1 MPMIVIL
8 FTLLPPLPGLFI
20 SYTQHVARF
29 CFSRCPARACPVPF
43 FTTLAPLSTDT
54 QCLRSC
60 VPVRTPLH
68 SCRVAGPEGSIDF
81 NLEIEFELESNR
93 CTLFFFF
100 LRGGIFFFVFSA
112 LFYTFAV
119 GGWASFIR
127 ILVYGTIDLIF
138 FFFFIGFG

>member
-100 LRGGIFFFVFSA
+100 LRGGIFFFLSFL
-112 LFYTFAV
+112 LFFTPLRSEDGPVLLEYWFME
-119 GGWASFIR
+119 R
-127 ILVYGTIDLIF
+127 LI
-138 FFFFIGFG
+138 